1 MNNTIE
7 TTSGID
13 TVIQSIQI
21 SMYKHLADIWNCNI
35 DGYGRVYRNT
45 DEKGKVMPEWYFNY
59 NEYKD
64 VMYNDSFACSFMFI
78 DDETHNTDDEIVFNT
93 GVKIV
98 FMVDLS
104 RILESKTYRED
115 AKVQSDVIEFLRN
128 NSFSRFTIKSLEK
141 GVSNVFRGF
150 DTSSIKFSDLH
161 PYHCFS
167 VNVDL
172 SYYIEDS
179 CI

>member
-7 TTSGID
+7 TISGID
-13 TVIQSIQI
+13 VVIESIKNDLYDYLSAKWGCSI
-21 SMYKHLADIWNCNI
+21 DAYGRIYRNI
-35 DGYGRVYRNT
+35 DQEGN
-45 DEKGKVMPEWYFNY
+45 VMPEWYFNY

-64 VMYNDSFACSFMFI
+64 VMYNDQFASSFMFI
-78 DDETHNTDDEIVFNT
+78 DDETHNTEDEILFT
-93 GVKIV
+93 SDVKCV

-104 RILESKTYRED
+104 RILPNELGRAD
-115 AKVQSDVIEFLRN
+115 AKAQKDVIEFLRN
-128 NSFSRFTIKSLEK
+128 NATNRFTITSLEK
-141 GVSNVFRGF
+141 GVRNVFRGF
-150 DTSSIKFSDLH
+150 DTSKIKFSDIH

-167 VNVDL
+167 VNVNL